1 MTQYLILCRSLST
14 AQRASRALER
24 AGTTAVVVKA
34 PAGLSKN
41 GCGYG
46 VSLRRDLTAAL
57 SVLDRARIPY
67 GKVFS
72 RPEGGEYREVE
83 R

>member
-14 AQRASRALER
+14 AQRAARALER
-24 AGTTAVVVKA
+24 AGTTAVVIKA
-34 PAGLSKN
+34 PTGLKRS

-46 VSLRRDLTAAL
+46 VSLRRSWEGAL
-57 SVLDRARIPY
+57 AVLDRAQIPY

-72 RPEGGEYREVE
+72 RTDGGDYREVE